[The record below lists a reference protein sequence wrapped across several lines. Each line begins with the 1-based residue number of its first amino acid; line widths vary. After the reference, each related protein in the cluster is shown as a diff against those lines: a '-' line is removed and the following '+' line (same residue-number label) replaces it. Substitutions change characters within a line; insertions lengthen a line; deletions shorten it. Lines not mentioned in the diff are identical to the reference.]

1 MWPLQAPAPPTATG
15 TTPARCS
22 TLRWKTVGRPGGSLD
37 LSIYVSDSAD
47 NSGHIDIA
55 PDATV
60 KAIYPPDY

>member
-1 MWPLQAPAPPTATG
+1 
-15 TTPARCS
+15 
-22 TLRWKTVGRPGGSLD
+22 VGRPGGSLD